1 MDHPGE
7 GVSLCS
13 SHQFEVRTLHLG
25 GPGYGRGVGVGTSSG
40 ASICKGELKKEYC
53 LTMAM
58 A

>member
-7 GVSLCS
+7 GVFLSS
-13 SHQFEVRTLHLG
+13 SHQVEARALHLG
-25 GPGYGRGVGVGTSSG
+25 GRVWNRGGGGTSSG

-53 LTMAM
+53 LTMAL